1 MWETC
6 FLNRFYD
13 EEFEDKVME
22 AIVEELEAKPEHS
35 VVSVLVCPSKTV
47 KYISEKKRKGERE
60 RQLVCSR
67 ACPVA
72 ISSGQ
77 ENDENPGYH

>member
-47 KYISEKKRKGERE
+47 KYSKEKRE